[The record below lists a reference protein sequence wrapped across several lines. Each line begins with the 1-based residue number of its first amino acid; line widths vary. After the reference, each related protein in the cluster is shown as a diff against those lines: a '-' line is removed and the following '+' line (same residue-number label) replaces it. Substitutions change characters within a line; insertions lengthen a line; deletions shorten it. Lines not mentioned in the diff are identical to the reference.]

1 MKRTPPS
8 RRAGFTVVE
17 VMIALTIL
25 ALISVNISMVIR
37 TSTAA
42 YGAGVFQSVLEDQA
56 SQTMDRIS
64 LAILSST
71 ATSTASVPQA
81 PLSTSSVEYSTVLGY
96 ENGHLVSSDPE
107 RIEQLVAGGL
117 IQWSKDAGS
126 TNANTVVW
134 ASGVP
139 SILEGETPN
148 GVDDNGNGLI
158 DESGLAFE
166 ATGSKVTIRLT
177 LQRKDSEQKQHQK
190 TLKSVVTCRN

>member
-1 MKRTPPS
+1 MKCMRAS

-56 SQTMDRIS
+56 FQAMDRIS
-64 LAILSST
+64 IAIMSSS
-71 ATSTASVPQA
+71 ATTTDSVPQA
-81 PLSTSSVEYSTVLGY
+81 PLSTSSVDYSTVLGY
-96 ENGHLVSSDPE
+96 QDGHLVSSDPE
-107 RIEQLVAGGL
+107 RIEQLANGGL
-117 IQWSKDAGS
+117 IQWTKNPGGPNVNS
-126 TNANTVVW
+126 VIW

-139 SILEGETPN
+139 SILEGETVN
-148 GVDDNGNGLI
+148 GIDDNGNGLI
-158 DESGLAFE
+158 DESGLAFN
-166 ATGSKVTIRLT
+166 AVGSKVTIQLT
-177 LQRKDSEQKQHQK
+177 LQRKDQEQKQHQK

>member
-1 MKRTPPS
+1 MRRTSSS

-56 SQTMDRIS
+56 HQAMDRIS
-64 LAILSST
+64 LAIMSSS
-71 ATSTASVPQA
+71 ATTTDSVPQA
-81 PLSTSSVEYSTVLGY
+81 PLSTSSVDYSTVLGY

-107 RIEQLVAGGL
+107 RIEQLVGGGL
-117 IQWSKDAGS
+117 IQWSKNPGGM
-126 TNANTVVW
+126 NANSVVW

-139 SILEGETPN
+139 TILEGETPN
-148 GVDDNGNGLI
+148 GIDDNGNGLI

-177 LQRKDSEQKQHQK
+177 LQRKDQEQKQHQK
-190 TLKSVVTCRN
+190 TLKTVVTCRN